1 MKTKVDKEKNGDSFP
16 EVSGIS
22 NVICLRFP
30 TSILM
35 VSTNG
40 EAVPTAMLK

>member
-1 MKTKVDKEKNGDSFP
+1 MKTKVDKEKNGDTFP
-16 EVSGIS
+16 EVSASFNAIYK
-22 NVICLRFP
+22 RFP

-40 EAVPTAMLK
+40 EL

>member
-16 EVSGIS
+16 EVSRY
-22 NVICLRFP
+22 NVIYERVP
-30 TSILM
+30 ASILM

-40 EAVPTAMLK
+40 EAVPTAIL